1 MIAKTLF
8 ASLTLSCVAVLSIMP
23 CTAVAQEDEDVLQL
37 TFDDVVF
44 DMETDEIFERDM
56 LTEEINEMEGKR
68 ISIRGF
74 ILPNGTKQSGNK
86 KFILVRDN
94 QECCFGPGAALY
106 DCVLV
111 KLAKGHEVDFTVR
124 PVTVEG
130 TFKLKELEIG
140 GRTMAIFRMRECKV
154 SQ

>member
-1 MIAKTLF
+1 MAKFLILILMLIANPIWV
-8 ASLTLSCVAVLSIMP
+8 SQCP
-23 CTAVAQEDEDVLQL
+23 AQQTEQQDVRYL
-37 TFDDVVF
+37 TFDDVKF
-44 DMETDEIFERDM
+44 EMEKDEEFEREMLTDEINDM
-56 LTEEINEMEGKR
+56 VGKQ

-74 ILPNGTKQSGNK
+74 ILPNGTRQSGNK

-94 QECCFGPGAALY
+94 KECCFGPGAALY

-111 KLAKGHEVDFTVR
+111 KLQDGHEVDFTVR

-130 TFKLKELEIG
+130 TFQLKELEIG
-140 GRTMAIFRMRECKV
+140 GRTMAIYRMRDCKV

>member
-1 MIAKTLF
+1 MLVRLLLPLLLIGTPELGPLAG
-8 ASLTLSCVAVLSIMP
+8 VLL
-23 CTAVAQEDEDVLQL
+23 AQQETEVLQL
-37 TFDDVVF
+37 SFDDVEFEMEKDEEF
-44 DMETDEIFERDM
+44 DRDM
-56 LTEEINEMEGKR
+56 LTPAINDMQGKR

-111 KLAKGHEVDFTVR
+111 KLKDGHEVDFTVR

-130 TFKLKELEIG
+130 VFQLKELEIG
-140 GRTMAIFRMRECKV
+140 GRVMAIFRMRNCTV

>member
-1 MIAKTLF
+1 MIAKTLL
-8 ASLTLSCVAVLSIMP
+8 ATLTLCIGILLIPGQAI
-23 CTAVAQEDEDVLQL
+23 AQDADTLQL

-44 DMETDEIFERDM
+44 DMEKDEVFERDM
-56 LTEEINEMEGKR
+56 LTEEINDMAGKR

-74 ILPNGTKQSGNK
+74 ILPNGTKQTGNK

-94 QECCFGPGAALY
+94 RECCFGPGAALY
-106 DCVLV
+106 DCMLV
-111 KLAKGHEVDFTVR
+111 SLDEGHEVDFTVR

-140 GRTMAIFRMRECKV
+140 GRTMAIFRMKKCKV

>member
-1 MIAKTLF
+1 MAKFLIPILILIANPIWV
-8 ASLTLSCVAVLSIMP
+8 SHSSG
-23 CTAVAQEDEDVLQL
+23 QEADQRDVRYL
-37 TFDDVVF
+37 TFDDVKF
-44 DMETDEIFERDM
+44 EMEKDEEFEREMLTDEIK
-56 LTEEINEMEGKR
+56 EMVGKE

-74 ILPNGTKQSGNK
+74 ILPNGTRQSGNK

-94 QECCFGPGAALY
+94 KECCFGPGAALY

-111 KLAKGHEVDFTVR
+111 KLEEGHEVDFTVR

-130 TFKLKELEIG
+130 TFQLKELEIG
-140 GRTMAIFRMRECKV
+140 GRTMAIYRMRNCKV

>member
-1 MIAKTLF
+1 MAKFLILILMLITNPIWV
-8 ASLTLSCVAVLSIMP
+8 SQCP
-23 CTAVAQEDEDVLQL
+23 AQQTEKKDVRYL
-37 TFDDVVF
+37 TFDDVKF
-44 DMETDEIFERDM
+44 EMEKDQEFEREMLTDEINDM
-56 LTEEINEMEGKR
+56 VGKQ

-74 ILPNGTKQSGNK
+74 ILPNGTRQSGNK

-94 QECCFGPGAALY
+94 KECCFGPGAALY

-111 KLAKGHEVDFTVR
+111 KLQDGHEVDFTVR

-130 TFKLKELEIG
+130 TFQLKELEIG
-140 GRTMAIFRMRECKV
+140 GRTMAIYRMRDCKV

>member
-1 MIAKTLF
+1 MFVRLLFSLLWIGIPGMHSPCGTLQ
-8 ASLTLSCVAVLSIMP
+8 P
-23 CTAVAQEDEDVLQL
+23 QDEPQVLQL
-37 TFDDVVF
+37 SFDDVEFEMEKDEEF
-44 DMETDEIFERDM
+44 DRGM
-56 LTEEINEMEGKR
+56 LTDAINKMQGKR

-74 ILPNGTKQSGNK
+74 ILPNGTKQTGNR

-111 KLAKGHEVDFTVR
+111 KLKEGHEVDFTVR

-130 TFKLKELEIG
+130 VFQLKELEIG
-140 GRTMAIFRMRECKV
+140 GRVMAIFRMRDCTI